1 MVKLLRLTT
10 NNDRKFN
17 ADLDAGIQVSE
28 NAQIAVQ
35 NLTFETTFEVL
46 PIDGSNQVV
55 QVDWKEGLAGGNFGE
70 LQPITYTD
78 ANIGTLSQDLQGA
91 LNQTQVL
98 DTTSTSPFL
107 DNQNYGEFKCG
118 EDVNTTNSDIQFKLC
133 PLTGLFHNNEDGSR
147 RTGDKELFASSTA
160 TKNDGSGIEASIQ
173 VSDVQG
179 DGGINLGTVQQ
190 NTLSSTA
197 TELLTNYIFPVDECG
212 ELSRGSGIFFC
223 DVRNV
228 TDNGGPAA
236 TNGFGIG
243 LSFLDLKL
251 LPNLPDQAIPDID
264 RSFEIRI
271 ERGTDTYSYRGF
283 DSQGQSEITPF
294 KFDITVDTN
303 PANHDLMMIEKL
315 GSTIRGSICSTNSY
329 YNLAS
334 RNDWTQAPVV
344 ATERFDTLDLGNVA
358 TYRRVQV
365 GTGTIHWW
373 EAVDATNWNIY
384 LTKPIIGNTPDN
396 TATINPANG
405 VITIGGG
412 PTTFTPTGGVPA
424 IIGGAA
430 GLKKTIFEYE
440 LTFAQRNL
448 PLYPYIYCCG
458 NAVEAVAGHPVF
470 TPHCLT
476 EANLDYQK
484 TGRTQILNSGTAP
497 AGGFVNG
504 FELYTQT
511 NSFYTSVL
519 GANLND
525 PQFENDIYS
534 KAQNMTITVNNQVL
548 RTLGFTVGRNNEED
562 FTFSNTSNPRT
573 GIRLTNENV
582 CGYDLIA
589 QNENT
594 ISNSDNYVL
603 MIDSNPVTSYD
614 ASRFNYDKGAVKIVK
629 QSHRG
634 RQLNILA
641 TIPINDNSNGIV
653 EFQANELVY
662 IDLDNK
668 FPQALK
674 NLRLR
679 ILDKNLNEIKTVGT
693 AILTLLIKDE

>member
-10 NNDRKFN
+10 NNDGKFN

-46 PIDGSNQVV
+46 PISGSNQIVE
-55 QVDWKEGLAGGNFGE
+55 VDWKEGIANSNFGE
-70 LQPITYTD
+70 LNPITYTD

-98 DTTSTSPFL
+98 DTTSTSPFV

-118 EDVNTTNSDIQFKLC
+118 EDVNTSNSDIQFKLC
-133 PLTGLFHNNEDGSR
+133 PLTGLFHMNEDGSR
-147 RTGDKELFASSTA
+147 RTGDTELFASSTA

-190 NTLSSTA
+190 NTLSSAA
-197 TELLTNYIFPVDECG
+197 TDLLTNYIFPVDECG

-283 DSQGQSEITPF
+283 DSQGQSQITPF
-294 KFDITVDTN
+294 KFDITADTN

-315 GSTIRGSICSTNSY
+315 GNTIRGSICSTNSY
-329 YNLAS
+329 LNLAAG
-334 RNDWTQAPVV
+334 NDWTQAPAVV
-344 ATERFDTLDLGNVA
+344 TERFDTLDLGDVA
-358 TYRRVQV
+358 TYRRTQP
-365 GTGTIHWW
+365 GTALVHWW

-384 LTKPIIGNTPDN
+384 FTKPVIGNTRDTFA
-396 TATINPANG
+396 TADLGTGVLTIA
-405 VITIGGG
+405 GGT
-412 PTTFTPTGGVPA
+412 TTFTPTGGVPPTV
-424 IIGGAA
+424 GGAA

-504 FELYTQT
+504 FELYSLI

-534 KAQNMTITVNNQVL
+534 KAQNMTIKVNNQVL

-562 FTFSNTSNPRT
+562 FTFSNTSSPRT

-594 ISNSDNYVL
+594 IANSDNYVL
-603 MIDSNPVTSYD
+603 MIDSNPIKSYD
-614 ASRFNYDKGAVKIVK
+614 ASKFNYDKSAPQTVK

-641 TIPINDNSNGIV
+641 TIPINDNSNGVV